1 MERNITA
8 KLGDQVNDLNVD
20 RCSLSQNQSYIL
32 KLSNQ
37 RIDFEPV
44 SKNVSVFYDESNR
57 QVFIVIDNGSE
68 GIIVKN
74 LDGCIIKF
82 SIQDRGR
89 IVSIKFSTDF
99 EMLLIQ
105 RTRNTVEFFIF
116 KNQQPFEVFAHKIKQ
131 GIIMGFFW
139 TSSTEIIIV
148 TDNGV
153 EFYQINMEKKTLKL
167 LKSFSLSV
175 EWFVFQPKSNILLI
189 ANGTFSNVIH
199 PFLFRLSN
207 AYKLNKFEID
217 WNNLARTA
225 NISLQERDVTV
236 TNLYDKPRMLILRY
250 HPNSND
256 KFGVH
261 ILIYTFQR
269 KDLQPQKTD
278 ILLTNLTGKFA
289 INIVDNLVVVHHQ
302 TSKASLIFDINL
314 PAHEIKG
321 NVKYHQPIIPRCT
334 IEPHKI
340 NSLIHYELYSLNWAI
355 FQPNII
361 IDAKYGCLWFL
372 ELNFDPI
379 EDLIRNVP
387 ILIDFL
393 LLRKK
398 SKSIILRVCRN
409 VVPISGKFKQNP
421 IGNFCLIFNKLNL
434 ALKKSKNPDNN
445 LEKSSSKSID
455 NFDNLK
461 QKHLVHIDQKDILSN
476 FFEFFGEDKV
486 SDNLGIAIVFE
497 YINSLTH
504 HEIPIDYCIYE
515 FLINRL
521 ISTKNFYRM
530 HQFLQY
536 HVFTDS
542 KHLACLLLSLNNTY
556 AFAIQLGLDMLKR
569 LQTSDDEIIDVL
581 LSQNQIIRALRYVE
595 KHRNIYSVSARKF
608 LEASLATNDLKIFH
622 QVFKFFQLRN
632 LKLRNSADFVKGE
645 NCTYYEKYFEN
656 NFGTKYSFVT

>member
-1 MERNITA
+1 M
-8 KLGDQVNDLNVD
+8 
-20 RCSLSQNQSYIL
+20 
-32 KLSNQ
+32 
-37 RIDFEPV
+37 
-44 SKNVSVFYDESNR
+44 
-57 QVFIVIDNGSE
+57 
-68 GIIVKN
+68 
-74 LDGCIIKF
+74 
-82 SIQDRGR
+82 
-89 IVSIKFSTDF
+89 
-99 EMLLIQ
+99 
-105 RTRNTVEFFIF
+105 
-116 KNQQPFEVFAHKIKQ
+116 
-131 GIIMGFFW
+131 
-139 TSSTEIIIV
+139 
-148 TDNGV
+148 
-153 EFYQINMEKKTLKL
+153 
-167 LKSFSLSV
+167 
-175 EWFVFQPKSNILLI
+175 
-189 ANGTFSNVIH
+189 
-199 PFLFRLSN
+199 
-207 AYKLNKFEID
+207 
-217 WNNLARTA
+217 
-225 NISLQERDVTV
+225 
-236 TNLYDKPRMLILRY
+236 
-250 HPNSND
+250 
-256 KFGVH
+256 
-261 ILIYTFQR
+261 
-269 KDLQPQKTD
+269 
-278 ILLTNLTGKFA
+278 
-289 INIVDNLVVVHHQ
+289 
-302 TSKASLIFDINL
+302 
-314 PAHEIKG
+314 
-321 NVKYHQPIIPRCT
+321 
-334 IEPHKI
+334 
-340 NSLIHYELYSLNWAI
+340 NWAI

-476 FFEFFGEDKV
+476 FFEFFGEDKVSHLNVNFLLISSIFLMESNLQQV

-632 LKLRNSADFVKGE
+632 LKLRNSADFVKGCL
-645 NCTYYEKYFEN
+645 NLFQI
-656 NFGTKYSFVT
+656 F